1 MDLVL
6 SFTVQLLLINQNLA
20 CSPRAESFIT
30 QNDEKR
36 ELLVC
41 VPGRCGQPY
50 GARKKIGT
58 LVLPQGGS

>member
-30 QNDEKR
+30 HNDEKR

-41 VPGRCGQPY
+41 VPGG
-50 GARKKIGT
+50 
-58 LVLPQGGS
+58 LPVVVSPMELGRR